1 MDTHTHSPLEDTST
15 PMHVEGR
22 LMQALRPACF
32 TNALES
38 LICVCVCVWTWQ
50 RVKRSGLEVFSVP
63 ARFGAPGQH
72 PVLLKE
78 AVCIHRE
85 APKGGLITKTDY

>member
-1 MDTHTHSPLEDTST
+1 M
-15 PMHVEGR
+15 
-22 LMQALRPACF
+22 
-32 TNALES
+32 
-38 LICVCVCVWTWQ
+38 CVCVWTWQ
-50 RVKRSGLEVFSVP
+50 RVKRSGLEVYSVP